1 MSNENVNVKEAL
13 LFSIFYAI
21 SIIIICSLFQS
32 DFFCIDDASYEMLGF
47 FRQIGHI
54 WSEGRIPFIVD
65 SMYIGGNEMIDL
77 GKGIFLPQNILVSLI
92 TSRFHHILLSGWILA
107 FINIVLVSLSS
118 LVIARVF
125 RLHKCYAY
133 TLAAFTVIQPVFLY
147 QYLGAWWN
155 AANGQAWAMVSI
167 ATFLLLKKN
176 YSKINIIL
184 NFISVIF
191 LLSSG
196 WPHGVIGYAVFVGI
210 TLVFEFKQSGKLNKV
225 VYLSIPAILGL
236 IFSFPIYSEYIFS
249 HDLTNRVNGF
259 DSSLRT
265 FIPSWSTIILGFFPT
280 FYDYMT
286 YISYRLVLVPLG
298 FSTLFLPMVFFYR
311 NIKELWQRDNILKWF
326 STLIIIFFLLS
337 QMPSQFGPLRW
348 PFRFLPFISFFICL
362 AVFYILQYAHP
373 IRGKKLILNKKIYI
387 SLYIILGGFFLFL
400 PVYAGFDTLTL
411 ILSLVLMLFLLEH
424 DLFNFK
430 KSILVNFNKKYF
442 LVILF
447 VFCLVFFNSWNLHP
461 FYIILQI
468 FSVWL
473 LILSPKII
481 ERKSPY
487 GMIGLTLLILLL
499 FLNGLP
505 TLGGSYQRQTE
516 LAERIQLPDNVN
528 LQGYVLSLPLNIY
541 LKQTRQL
548 NDIASAQFGFYDI
561 KSINGYS
568 PVGSKRLEKI
578 LPVNQSAHGIFTS
591 KQALENILQSAK
603 GFNVCQAVLMRI
615 STIIVNKDDYAAF
628 SHQFKQCG
636 YSEVKSA
643 DSRND
648 LYVSLPFTL
657 TKGWENNSP
666 FVYPDIAGVRIVKHE
681 NNTDWV
687 QIPEHKDNITLI
699 FPRLWWYGYSAK
711 IDDHIL
717 SVTADSSG
725 SLVQVSVPS
734 DFNGVLRLSY
744 FPVTWRYLWFL
755 PILAI
760 MGLITL
766 LFFNGKVKERLK
778 LELKI
783 F

>member
-1 MSNENVNVKEAL
+1 
-13 LFSIFYAI
+13 
-21 SIIIICSLFQS
+21 
-32 DFFCIDDASYEMLGF
+32 
-47 FRQIGHI
+47 
-54 WSEGRIPFIVD
+54 
-65 SMYIGGNEMIDL
+65 
-77 GKGIFLPQNILVSLI
+77 
-92 TSRFHHILLSGWILA
+92 
-107 FINIVLVSLSS
+107 
-118 LVIARVF
+118 
-125 RLHKCYAY
+125 
-133 TLAAFTVIQPVFLY
+133 
-147 QYLGAWWN
+147 
-155 AANGQAWAMVSI
+155 MVSI

-225 VYLSIPAILGL
+225 VYLSIPAILAL

-249 HDLTNRVNGF
+249 HDLTNRVSGF

-362 AVFYILQYAHP
+362 AVFYILQYAH
-373 IRGKKLILNKKIYI
+373 IIQGKKIILNKKIYI

-400 PVYAGFDTLTL
+400 PAYAGFDTLTL

-461 FYIILQI
+461 FYIVLQI

-481 ERKSPY
+481 ERKSSY

-636 YSEVKSA
+636 YSEVQSA
-643 DSRND
+643 DSRSD

-699 FPRLWWYGYSAK
+699 FPRLWWYGYSAN
-711 IDDHIL
+711 INDHIL

-766 LFFNGKVKERLK
+766 LFFNGKIKERLK

>member
-1 MSNENVNVKEAL
+1 
-13 LFSIFYAI
+13 
-21 SIIIICSLFQS
+21 
-32 DFFCIDDASYEMLGF
+32 
-47 FRQIGHI
+47 
-54 WSEGRIPFIVD
+54 
-65 SMYIGGNEMIDL
+65 
-77 GKGIFLPQNILVSLI
+77 
-92 TSRFHHILLSGWILA
+92 
-107 FINIVLVSLSS
+107 
-118 LVIARVF
+118 
-125 RLHKCYAY
+125 
-133 TLAAFTVIQPVFLY
+133 
-147 QYLGAWWN
+147 
-155 AANGQAWAMVSI
+155 MVSI

-225 VYLSIPAILGL
+225 VYLSIPAILAL

-362 AVFYILQYAHP
+362 AVFYILQYAH
-373 IRGKKLILNKKIYI
+373 IIQGKKIILNKKIYI

-400 PVYAGFDTLTL
+400 PAYAGFDTLTL

-461 FYIILQI
+461 FYIVLQI

-481 ERKSPY
+481 ERKSSY

-636 YSEVKSA
+636 YSEVQSA
-643 DSRND
+643 DSRSD

-699 FPRLWWYGYSAK
+699 FPRLWWYGYSAN
-711 IDDHIL
+711 INDHIL

-755 PILAI
+755 PILA
-760 MGLITL
+760 MVGLITV
-766 LFFNGKVKERLK
+766 LFFNVKIKE
-778 LELKI
+778 
-783 F
+783 

>member
-1 MSNENVNVKEAL
+1 
-13 LFSIFYAI
+13 
-21 SIIIICSLFQS
+21 
-32 DFFCIDDASYEMLGF
+32 
-47 FRQIGHI
+47 
-54 WSEGRIPFIVD
+54 
-65 SMYIGGNEMIDL
+65 
-77 GKGIFLPQNILVSLI
+77 
-92 TSRFHHILLSGWILA
+92 
-107 FINIVLVSLSS
+107 
-118 LVIARVF
+118 
-125 RLHKCYAY
+125 
-133 TLAAFTVIQPVFLY
+133 
-147 QYLGAWWN
+147 
-155 AANGQAWAMVSI
+155 MVSI

-225 VYLSIPAILGL
+225 VYLSIPAILAL

-249 HDLTNRVNGF
+249 HDLTNRVSGF

-286 YISYRLVLVPLG
+286 YISYRLVLLPLG

-362 AVFYILQYAHP
+362 AVFYILQYAH
-373 IRGKKLILNKKIYI
+373 IIQGKEIILNKKIYI

-411 ILSLVLMLFLLEH
+411 ILSLVLILFLLEH

-461 FYIILQI
+461 FYIVLQI

-481 ERKSPY
+481 ERKSSY
-487 GMIGLTLLILLL
+487 GMIGLTLSILLL

-578 LPVNQSAHGIFTS
+578 LPVNQSAHGIFAS
-591 KQALENILQSAK
+591 KPTLENILQSAK
-603 GFNVCQAVLMRI
+603 GFNVCQAVLMQI

-636 YSEVKSA
+636 YSEVQSA
-643 DSRND
+643 DSRSD

-699 FPRLWWYGYSAK
+699 FPRLWWYGYSAN
-711 IDDHIL
+711 INDHIL

-766 LFFNGKVKERLK
+766 LFFNGKIKERLK

>member
-1 MSNENVNVKEAL
+1 
-13 LFSIFYAI
+13 
-21 SIIIICSLFQS
+21 
-32 DFFCIDDASYEMLGF
+32 
-47 FRQIGHI
+47 
-54 WSEGRIPFIVD
+54 
-65 SMYIGGNEMIDL
+65 
-77 GKGIFLPQNILVSLI
+77 
-92 TSRFHHILLSGWILA
+92 
-107 FINIVLVSLSS
+107 
-118 LVIARVF
+118 
-125 RLHKCYAY
+125 
-133 TLAAFTVIQPVFLY
+133 
-147 QYLGAWWN
+147 
-155 AANGQAWAMVSI
+155 MVSI

-225 VYLSIPAILGL
+225 VYLSIPAILAL

-362 AVFYILQYAHP
+362 AVFYILQYAH
-373 IRGKKLILNKKIYI
+373 IIQGKKIILNKKIYI

-400 PVYAGFDTLTL
+400 PAYAGFDTLTL

-461 FYIILQI
+461 FYIVLQI

-481 ERKSPY
+481 ERKSSY

-591 KQALENILQSAK
+591 KPALENILQSAK

-636 YSEVKSA
+636 YSEVQSA
-643 DSRND
+643 DSRSD

-699 FPRLWWYGYSAK
+699 FPRLWWYGYSAN
-711 IDDHIL
+711 INDHIL

>member
-1 MSNENVNVKEAL
+1 MSNETVSVRETL
-13 LFSIFYAI
+13 LFSVFYAI
-21 SIIIICSLFQS
+21 AVIVICSLFQK
-32 DFFCIDDASYEMLGF
+32 DFFCVDDASYEMLGF

-54 WSEGRIPFIVD
+54 WSEGKIPFIVD
-65 SMYIGGNEMIDL
+65 SIYLGGNEMIDL

-92 TSRFHHILLSGWILA
+92 ASHFHYVLLPGLILA
-107 FINIVLVSLSS
+107 FINIVLVSLSA
-118 LVIARVF
+118 LIIARLF
-125 RLHKCYAY
+125 RLYKCYAY
-133 TLAAFTVIQPVFLY
+133 TLAAFAVIQPVFLY

-167 ATFLLLKKN
+167 ATFLLLRKN

-191 LLSSG
+191 LLSAG
-196 WPHGVIGYAVFVGI
+196 WPHAVIGYAVFVGVS
-210 TLVFEFKQSGKLNKV
+210 LFFEFKQSGKLNKV
-225 VYLSIPAILGL
+225 VYLSIPAILAL
-236 IFSFPIYSEYIFS
+236 IFSFPVYSEYIFS
-249 HDLTNRVNGF
+249 HDLINRISGF
-259 DSSLRT
+259 GSSYRALT
-265 FIPSWSTIILGFFPT
+265 PSWSTIILGFIPT

-286 YISYRLVLVPLG
+286 YFTYKLMLVPFG
-298 FSTLFLPMVFFYR
+298 FSTLFLPVVFFYR
-311 NIKELWQRDNILKWF
+311 NIKELWLRDNNLKWF
-326 STLIIIFFLLS
+326 CTLIIVFFLLS
-337 QMPSQFGPLRW
+337 QMPAQFGPLRW
-348 PFRFLPFISFFICL
+348 PFRFLPFISFFISL
-362 AVFYILQYAHP
+362 AVFYILQYAN
-373 IRGKKLILNKKIYI
+373 IIQSKEVILNNKIYI
-387 SLYIILGGFFLFL
+387 CLYIILGGFFIFL
-400 PVYAGFDTLTL
+400 PVYAGFDVLAL
-411 ILSLVLMLFLLEH
+411 ILSLLLMLFLFER

-430 KSILVNFNKKYF
+430 KSILANFNKNYF
-442 LVILF
+442 LVI
-447 VFCLVFFNSWNLHP
+447 FCAFFLAVFNSWNIHP
-461 FYIILQI
+461 FYVVLQI
-468 FSVWL
+468 FSLWL

-481 ERKSPY
+481 ERKSSF
-487 GMIGLTLLILLL
+487 GMVGLTLLILLL
-499 FLNGLP
+499 LLNGLS
-505 TLGGSYQRQTE
+505 TLGGYYLRQTE

-541 LKQTRQL
+541 LRQTRQL

-568 PVGSKRLEKI
+568 PVGNKRLEKI
-578 LPVNQSAHGIFTS
+578 LPVRQTAHGIFRS
-591 KQALENILQSAK
+591 KRALTNILQNIK
-603 GFNVCQAVLMRI
+603 GFDVCQAVLMRI
-615 STIIVNKDDYAAF
+615 STIIVSKKDYAAF

-636 YSEVKSA
+636 YSEIQPTS
-643 DSRND
+643 SRDN

-666 FVYPDIAGVRIVKHE
+666 FVYPDLAGVRILKHD

-725 SLVQVSVPS
+725 SLVQVSVPP

-760 MGLITL
+760 IGLITV
-766 LFFNGKVKERLK
+766 LFSMVKLK
-778 LELKI
+778 KN
-783 F
+783 

>member
-1 MSNENVNVKEAL
+1 MSKENVSVKEAL
-13 LFSIFYAI
+13 TFSVFYAI
-21 SIIIICSLFQS
+21 TIIIICSLFQS
-32 DFFCIDDASYEMLGF
+32 DFFCMDDVAYEMLGF

-65 SMYIGGNEMIDL
+65 SMYLGGNEMIDL

-92 TSRFHHILLSGWILA
+92 ASRFHYVLLPGWILA
-107 FINIVLVSLSS
+107 FINIVLVSLSA
-118 LVIARVF
+118 LVIARLF
-125 RLHKCYAY
+125 RLYKCYAY

-155 AANGQAWAMVSI
+155 GANGQAWAMVSI
-167 ATFLLLKKN
+167 ATFLLLRKN

-191 LLSSG
+191 LLSAG
-196 WPHGVIGYAVFVGI
+196 WPHGVIGYAVFVGV

-225 VYLSIPAILGL
+225 VYLSIPTILAF
-236 IFSFPIYSEYIFS
+236 IFSYLIYSEYIFS
-249 HDLTNRVNGF
+249 HDLINRVSGF
-259 DSSLRT
+259 DSTNRAFT
-265 FIPSWSTIILGFFPT
+265 PSWSTIILGFFPA
-280 FYDYMT
+280 FYDYMAG
-286 YISYRLVLVPLG
+286 YGSYKLILVPLG
-298 FSTLFLPMVFFYR
+298 FSTLYLPMVFFYR
-311 NIKELWQRDNILKWF
+311 NIKELWQRDNNLKWF
-326 STLIIIFFLLS
+326 SALIIVFFLLL
-337 QMPSQFGPLRW
+337 QMPTQFGPLRW

-362 AVFYILQYAHP
+362 AVFYILQYAH
-373 IRGKKLILNKKIYI
+373 IIQSKDAILNKKIYI
-387 SLYIILGGFFLFL
+387 SLYIILGGLFIFL
-400 PVYAGFDTLTL
+400 PVYAGFDVLAL
-411 ILSLVLMLFLLEH
+411 ILSLVLMLFLFER

-430 KSILVNFNKKYF
+430 KSILVNFNKNYF
-442 LVILF
+442 LVIF
-447 VFCLVFFNSWNLHP
+447 CTFCLVVFNSWNIHP
-461 FYIILQI
+461 FYVVLQI

-481 ERKSPY
+481 ERKSSF
-487 GMIGLTLLILLL
+487 GMVGLTLLILLL

-505 TLGGSYQRQTE
+505 TMGGYYQRHTE
-516 LAERIQLPDNVN
+516 FAERIHVPDNVN
-528 LQGYVLSLPLNIY
+528 LQGYVLSLPLKNTY

-568 PVGSKRLEKI
+568 PVGSKRFEKI
-578 LPVNQSAHGIFTS
+578 LPVHKSAHGIFKP
-591 KQALENILQSAK
+591 KQVLANILQNTK

-615 STIIVNKDDYAAF
+615 STIIVNKDDYTAF

-636 YSEVKSA
+636 YSEVQSA
-643 DSRND
+643 GSRND

-699 FPRLWWYGYSAK
+699 FPRLWWYGYSAN

-725 SLVQVSVPS
+725 SLVQVSVPP
-734 DFNGVLRLSY
+734 DFNGVLHLSY

-760 MGLITL
+760 IGLIIL
-766 LFFNGKVKERLK
+766 LFFNGKFKE
-778 LELKI
+778 
-783 F
+783 

>member
-1 MSNENVNVKEAL
+1 M
-13 LFSIFYAI
+13 
-21 SIIIICSLFQS
+21 
-32 DFFCIDDASYEMLGF
+32 
-47 FRQIGHI
+47 
-54 WSEGRIPFIVD
+54 
-65 SMYIGGNEMIDL
+65 
-77 GKGIFLPQNILVSLI
+77 
-92 TSRFHHILLSGWILA
+92 
-107 FINIVLVSLSS
+107 
-118 LVIARVF
+118 
-125 RLHKCYAY
+125 
-133 TLAAFTVIQPVFLY
+133 
-147 QYLGAWWN
+147 
-155 AANGQAWAMVSI
+155 SI

-225 VYLSIPAILGL
+225 VYLSIPAILAL

-362 AVFYILQYAHP
+362 AVFYILQYAH
-373 IRGKKLILNKKIYI
+373 IIQGKKIILNKKIYI

-400 PVYAGFDTLTL
+400 PAYAGFDTLTL

-461 FYIILQI
+461 FYIVLQI

-481 ERKSPY
+481 ERKSSY

-636 YSEVKSA
+636 YSEVQSA
-643 DSRND
+643 DSRSD

-699 FPRLWWYGYSAK
+699 FPRLWWYGYSAN
-711 IDDHIL
+711 INDHIL

-755 PILAI
+755 PILA
-760 MGLITL
+760 MVGLITV
-766 LFFNGKVKERLK
+766 LFFNVKIKE
-778 LELKI
+778 
-783 F
+783 

>member
-1 MSNENVNVKEAL
+1 MSNETVSVRETL
-13 LFSIFYAI
+13 LFSVFYAI
-21 SIIIICSLFQS
+21 AVIIICSLFQK
-32 DFFCIDDASYEMLGF
+32 DFFCVDDASYEMLGF

-54 WSEGRIPFIVD
+54 WSEGKIPFIVD
-65 SMYIGGNEMIDL
+65 SIYLGGNEMIDL

-92 TSRFHHILLSGWILA
+92 ASHFHYVLLPGLILA
-107 FINIVLVSLSS
+107 FINIVLVSLSA
-118 LVIARVF
+118 LIIARLF
-125 RLHKCYAY
+125 RLYKCYAY
-133 TLAAFTVIQPVFLY
+133 TLAAFVVIQPVFLY

-167 ATFLLLKKN
+167 ATFLLLRKN

-191 LLSSG
+191 LLSAG

-225 VYLSIPAILGL
+225 VYLSIPAILAF

-249 HDLTNRVNGF
+249 HDLTNRVSGF
-259 DSSLRT
+259 DSSFRA

-280 FYDYMT
+280 FYDYIAG
-286 YISYRLVLVPLG
+286 YGSYKLILVPLG
-298 FSTLFLPMVFFYR
+298 FSTLYLPMVFFYR
-311 NIKELWQRDNILKWF
+311 NIKELWQRDNNLKWF
-326 STLIIIFFLLS
+326 CTLIIVFFLLS
-337 QMPSQFGPLRW
+337 QMPAQFGPLRW
-348 PFRFLPFISFFICL
+348 PFRFLPFISFFISL
-362 AVFYILQYAHP
+362 AVFYILQYAH
-373 IRGKKLILNKKIYI
+373 IIQNKEVILNKKIYI
-387 SLYIILGGFFLFL
+387 SLYIILGGLFIFL
-400 PVYAGFDTLTL
+400 PVYAGFDVLAL
-411 ILSLVLMLFLLEH
+411 ILSLVLMLFLFER

-430 KSILVNFNKKYF
+430 KSILANFNKKYF

-447 VFCLVFFNSWNLHP
+447 ASCLVFFNSWNLHP
-461 FYIILQI
+461 FYVVLQI
-468 FSVWL
+468 FSIWL

-481 ERKSPY
+481 ERKSSF
-487 GMIGLTLLILLL
+487 GMMGLTLLILLL

-505 TLGGSYQRQTE
+505 TMGGYYQRHTE
-516 LAERIQLPDNVN
+516 IAEHIHVPDNVN
-528 LQGYVLSLPLNIY
+528 LQGYVLSLPLNTN

-568 PVGSKRLEKI
+568 PVGNRRLEKI
-578 LPVNQSAHGIFTS
+578 LPVNQTAHGIFTS
-591 KQALENILQSAK
+591 KLALENILQSTK

-615 STIIVNKDDYAAF
+615 STIIVNRDDYAAF

-636 YSEVKSA
+636 YSEVQSA
-643 DSRND
+643 DSRSD

-657 TKGWENNSP
+657 TKGWGNNSP
-666 FVYPDIAGVRIVKHE
+666 FVYPDLAGVRIVKHE

-725 SLVQVSVPS
+725 SLVQVSVPP

-760 MGLITL
+760 IGLITV
-766 LFFNGKVKERLK
+766 LFLMVKLK
-778 LELKI
+778 KN
-783 F
+783 